1 MSNSF
6 EQLQWDDKNEKIFSM
21 YRVYKTAQ
29 MDDCIKRYK
38 IYGVYNTAQ
47 LGKWMNG
54 KICSCLFKKSYPC
67 IFIKFTNMI
76 IKLVNVFD

>member
-1 MSNSF
+1 
-6 EQLQWDDKNEKIFSM
+6 M

-38 IYGVYNTAQ
+38 MYRVYNTAQ

-54 KICSCLFKKSYPC
+54 LPF
-67 IFIKFTNMI
+67 
-76 IKLVNVFD
+76 